1 MGLPIRLVLP
11 VLCLA
16 TILSVSG
23 CLSPLATHRAVLE
36 YDRTVSYVEA
46 DLLLLNIARARY
58 HRPVHFTGVSSVAAT
73 FNFRTD
79 AGIRG
84 GIGHAV
90 DPSEYPLGLEYGVSV
105 AENPTITII
114 PITGEEFTRRILHPI
129 NESTLRSLTYQG
141 YELNMLLRL
150 MARGFS
156 IEESDGRR
164 FAINRPSEGQGF
176 IEFRR
181 RALHL
186 AGLDKDKHLYIEPL
200 LFDDIQTLYVR
211 PPDPREIVDA
221 TEKGYRWKTD
231 AKTGTHTVWRPTVG
245 RLLISNYDSRRLS
258 NEERRQLHLEA
269 LQYPE
274 SQVLVDIRPGYPG
287 GEYPLHGTVVLRS
300 INNIIGFIGRCL
312 EEDREFPVAP
322 DPRTQTPVSNP
333 ALTLEVVES
342 ATKPDGIEFAVQF
355 EGQWFSLKKYVA
367 GQDTASNWN
376 QEAFTV
382 LSHLFQMAVTDLSKV
397 PAPAITIQK

>member
-1 MGLPIRLVLP
+1 MGLPLSLVFP

-16 TILSVSG
+16 TILSASG

-36 YDRTVSYVEA
+36 YDRTVSYAEA

-58 HRPVHFTGVSSVAAT
+58 HRPLHFTAVASVAAT
-73 FNFRTD
+73 FDFRTD

-114 PITGEEFTRRILHPI
+114 PITGEEFTKRILQPL
-129 NESTLRSLTYQG
+129 NEKTLKALTSQG
-141 YELNMLLRL
+141 YELNMLLRV

-156 IEESDGRR
+156 IEEADGRR
-164 FAINRPSEGQGF
+164 FVINRPSEGDAF

-181 RALHL
+181 RVLHL
-186 AGLDKDKHLYIEPL
+186 AGLDKERRLYIEPI
-200 LFDDIQTLYVR
+200 LFDDTQTLYVR
-211 PPDPREIVDA
+211 PPDPREIIEA
-221 TEKGYRWKTD
+221 TEKGYRWQVD
-231 AKTGTHTVWRPTVG
+231 AKTGAHTVWRPTVG

-269 LQYPE
+269 TQYPE
-274 SQVLVDIRPGYPG
+274 SQILIDIRPGYPG
-287 GEYPLHGTVVLRS
+287 SEYPLHGTLILRS
-300 INNIIGFIGRCL
+300 INNIIGFIGHNF
-312 EEDREFPVAP
+312 EEDREFAVAP
-322 DPRTQTPVSNP
+322 DPRTQTPVRNP
-333 ALTLEVVES
+333 VSTLEVVES

-355 EGQWFSLKKYVA
+355 EGQWYSLKKYAA
-367 GQDTASNWN
+367 GQDTVSNWN

-382 LSHLFQMAVTDLSKV
+382 LSHLFQMAVTDLSKA

>member
-1 MGLPIRLVLP
+1 MRSAFKIASLFLVFSLG
-11 VLCLA
+11 
-16 TILSVSG
+16 VSG

-58 HRPVHFTGVSSVAAT
+58 HRPLHFTAVSSVAAT
-73 FNFRTD
+73 FDFRTD

-114 PITGEEFTRRILHPI
+114 PIAGEDFTRRILQPL
-129 NESTLRSLTYQG
+129 NESTLKALVHQG
-141 YELNMLLRL
+141 SELNMLLRL
-150 MARGFS
+150 LARGFS
-156 IEESDGRR
+156 IEESGGRR
-164 FAINRPSEGQGF
+164 LLINRPSEGDGF

-181 RALHL
+181 RLLHL
-186 AGLDKDKHLYIEPL
+186 AGLDKERLLYIEPL
-200 LFDDIQTLYVR
+200 LFDDTQTLYVR
-211 PPDPREIVDA
+211 PPDPREIVEA
-221 TEKGYRWKTD
+221 TEKGYRWKAD

-245 RLLISNYDSRRLS
+245 RLLISNYDSKRLS

-274 SQVLVDIRPGYPG
+274 SQVLIDIRPGYPG
-287 GEYPLHGTVVLRS
+287 GDYPLHGTLILRS
-300 INNIIGFIGRCL
+300 INNIVGFIGRTF
-312 EEDREFPVAP
+312 EEDREFAVAP
-322 DPRTQTPVSNP
+322 DPRTQTLVRNP
-333 ALTLEVVES
+333 AHTLEIVES
-342 ATKPDGIEFAVQF
+342 PAKPDGIEFAVQF
-355 EGQWFSLKKYVA
+355 EGRWYSLKKYLA
-367 GQDTASNWN
+367 GQETASNWN
-376 QEAFTV
+376 QETFAV

-397 PAPAITIQK
+397 PTPAITIQK

>member
-1 MGLPIRLVLP
+1 MGLPLRLVLP

-73 FNFRTD
+73 FDFRTD
-79 AGIRG
+79 VGIRG

-114 PITGEEFTRRILHPI
+114 PITGEEFIRRILHPI
-129 NESTLRSLTYQG
+129 SENTLKSLTYQG

-156 IEESDGRR
+156 IEESDGRHLV
-164 FAINRPSEGQGF
+164 INRPSEGEGF

-181 RALHL
+181 RVLHL
-186 AGLDKDKHLYIEPL
+186 AGLDKDRHLYIEPL
-200 LFDDIQTLYVR
+200 LFDDTQTLYVR

-221 TEKGYRWKTD
+221 TEKGYRWQMD
-231 AKTGTHTVWRPTVG
+231 PKTGAHTVVRPTVG
-245 RLLISNYDSRRLS
+245 RLLISNYDSRRLP
-258 NEERRQLHLEA
+258 NEERRRLHLEA
-269 LQYPE
+269 IQYPE
-274 SQVLVDIRPGYPG
+274 SQILIDIRPGYPG
-287 GEYPLHGTVVLRS
+287 GEYPLRGTLILRS
-300 INNIIGFIGRCL
+300 INNIIGFIGRNF
-312 EEDREFPVAP
+312 EEDREFAVAP
-322 DPRTQTPVSNP
+322 DPRTQTPVRNP
-333 ALTLEVVES
+333 VHTLEVIES

-355 EGQWFSLKKYVA
+355 EGQWYSLKKYVA

-376 QEAFTV
+376 QEAFAV
-382 LSHLFQMAVTDLSKV
+382 LSHLFQMTVTDLSKV
-397 PAPAITIQK
+397 PTPAITIQK